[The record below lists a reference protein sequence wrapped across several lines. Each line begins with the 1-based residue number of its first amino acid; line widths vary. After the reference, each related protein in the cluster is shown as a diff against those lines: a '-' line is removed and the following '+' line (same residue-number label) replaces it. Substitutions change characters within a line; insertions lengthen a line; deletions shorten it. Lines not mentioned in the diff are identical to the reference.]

1 MFFRSLAGTSA
12 FIFYVSSI
20 KFIPVALVHVLD
32 GTSAF
37 WAIFFGWI
45 MLGLKLNSLEWATL
59 VISFLA
65 TVMIY
70 LSARDQEEEDGI
82 SKA

>member
-1 MFFRSLAGTSA
+1 MAGTA
-12 FIFYVSSI
+12 TFVFYVSSI
-20 KFIPVALVHVLD
+20 KLIPVVLVHVLD

-45 MLGLKLNSLEWATL
+45 MLGLKLSSIEWTAL
-59 VISFLA
+59 VISFFA

-70 LSARDQEEEDGI
+70 LSARDQKEDGDI